1 MLASGRAIVSRFL
14 IVESVC
20 QFFFF
25 VKKDLETNHDQ
36 SATPTKQEHKKEN
49 QSKHAKLSRFYV
61 LFCRLRMPQLIRT
74 QNNERGWKLSF
85 YSIFVQK
92 LIPSLTTLSR
102 MTILGDLSN
111 ILVFLPRIVKLGCCL
126 FSAVPSEVVLMTIPT
141 LNDLL
146 MDYFRRTVQ

>member
-1 MLASGRAIVSRFL
+1 MPVFFL
-14 IVESVC
+14 L
-20 QFFFF
+20 
-25 VKKDLETNHDQ
+25 KKIWKPIMTNRLHRQ
-36 SATPTKQEHKKEN
+36 NKNTKRRNSKH

-61 LFCRLRMPQLIRT
+61 LFCRLRLPQLIRT
-74 QNNERGWKLSF
+74 QNNERGWNLSF

-92 LIPSLTTLSR
+92 LIPSLTTLSG

-111 ILVFLPRIVKLGCCL
+111 ILVSLPRIVKLGCCL